1 MPLRLIYIFT
11 LVGLGPI
18 FLVECCYLACLC
30 YNKAMAY
37 FDARSNALALEMAVV
52 GTHLSGKTTF
62 VNSFRNP
69 ELESYCDVTEPFG
82 LGVIELDHT
91 DIDMPEGSSSL
102 TVPIVTIAE
111 AATDYAKS
119 KGNIA
124 LLGDEYTFESQ
135 RQIDLEAAFRPQ
147 MAHVIFSEA
156 HRKLQSYG
164 FTGRVANLGVILSDR
179 ERLDGKAYSSI
190 RTPEEDDDTLG
201 MKAPLREWFRQAI
214 RSSLDCVFIASPSDV
229 PFELDVSHT
238 DNQQVRNDVQTKIEE
253 LYHNA
258 TGGLLLELSG
268 TVENRRETLR
278 SVVSLFVDYPL
289 LVSLPI
295 TSLRE

>member
-1 MPLRLIYIFT
+1 
-11 LVGLGPI
+11 
-18 FLVECCYLACLC
+18 
-30 YNKAMAY
+30 MAY
-37 FDARSNALALEMAVV
+37 FDVRSNALALEMAVV
-52 GTHLSGKTTF
+52 GTHLSGKTTL
-62 VNSFRNP
+62 VNSFRDP
-69 ELESYCDVTEPFG
+69 ELESYCNVTEPFG
-82 LGVIELDHT
+82 LGVLELDHK
-91 DIDMPEGSSSL
+91 DIDIPAESSSL
-102 TVPIVTIAE
+102 IVPIVTIAE
-111 AATDYAKS
+111 TARDYAKS

-124 LLGDEYTFESQ
+124 LLGSEYTFETQ
-135 RQIDLEAAFRPQ
+135 REIDLEAAFRPQ

-164 FTGRVANLGVILSDR
+164 FAGHVANLGVILSDR
-179 ERLDGKAYSSI
+179 ERLDGKAYSSV

-214 RSSLDCVFIASPSDV
+214 RSSLDCVFIANPSDV

-253 LYHNA
+253 LYHSS

-268 TVENRRETLR
+268 TAESRRETLR
-278 SVVSLFVDYPL
+278 SVVSLFVDYPF

-295 TSLRE
+295 TSLRK